1 MNTLTI
7 VSEKVLKEVQDFT
20 TEFLFSEKKMIE
32 RSVKEEGQAEYTS
45 STSMC
50 SKYDVDV
57 VGNIETNM
65 DENTFVLDMY
75 VTIPEENKKEVV
87 FLSYNRA
94 FGKNLLLMSTES
106 QPKALE
112 VELDTIPAI
121 ASLEKLLSELK
132 H

>member
-7 VSEKVLKEVQDFT
+7 VSENVLKEVQNFT
-20 TEFLFSEKKMIE
+20 TEFLFSEKKSIE
-32 RSVKEEGQAEYTS
+32 HNVKENGQKEYMS

-50 SKYDVDV
+50 SKYDLDV

-65 DENTFVLDMY
+65 DEHTFTLDMY
-75 VTIPEENKKEVV
+75 VTIPEADKKEVV

-94 FGKNLLLMSTES
+94 FGKNVLLMSTES
-106 QPKALE
+106 RPKALE
-112 VELDTIPAI
+112 VELETIPAI
-121 ASLEKLLSELK
+121 ASLEKFLIDLK